1 MKSNGKR
8 LWLYLVLAVAVWIWT
23 IWYPVH
29 NRPIQM
35 ATLTAIL
42 AVIFIVAMILPNRAR
57 KFFMIGFV
65 CLSAVFVISIVIG
78 DREVDE
84 AAFRNSFVDELRKQV
99 GKTYVWGGEG
109 FAGVD
114 CSGLPRRAFRIACWK
129 RGFLDLNPGLWR
141 LAIQNWAFDASASA
155 MKEEYRGETRNLG
168 VEAASISTLNS
179 NKVAPGDLAV
189 TENGIHML
197 AYLGENRWIQADPG
211 RGLVIIEDA
220 RTSENHWL
228 NTPVEFLSWSILAK

>member
-1 MKSNGKR
+1 
-8 LWLYLVLAVAVWIWT
+8 
-23 IWYPVH
+23 
-29 NRPIQM
+29 
-35 ATLTAIL
+35 
-42 AVIFIVAMILPNRAR
+42 
-57 KFFMIGFV
+57 
-65 CLSAVFVISIVIG
+65 
-78 DREVDE
+78 
-84 AAFRNSFVDELRKQV
+84 
-99 GKTYVWGGEG
+99 
-109 FAGVD
+109 
-114 CSGLPRRAFRIACWK
+114 
-129 RGFLDLNPGLWR
+129 
-141 LAIQNWAFDASASA
+141 